1 MPDGWCVPVR
11 AREMS
16 AAIHAK
22 FAPPVIGAQDL
33 RLVRDRGGL
42 RPGRRAA
49 ILAGGRG
56 EQRDM
61 STRVFITGASRGIG
75 LELARQYVAEGAQ
88 VFAAA
93 RAPGEAESLQRLAE
107 ASGGRLRPVALDVT
121 DDGALPA
128 AVDTVAREAG
138 ALDVLI
144 NNAGIN
150 PRHIGL
156 GAYTS
161 RAMLEAL
168 HINAVAP
175 VLVGQAFLD
184 LLRRGREPRVIN
196 MSSQVGS
203 FRWNQRGMA
212 PVYAASKA
220 ALNMYTRAFAREAA
234 GIITVAVHPGWVQTD
249 MGGGEAPLRVD
260 EAVRQLR
267 ALIGRLSRSDNGQF
281 LNYDGQP
288 HPW

>member
-1 MPDGWCVPVR
+1 
-11 AREMS
+11 
-16 AAIHAK
+16 
-22 FAPPVIGAQDL
+22 
-33 RLVRDRGGL
+33 
-42 RPGRRAA
+42 
-49 ILAGGRG
+49 
-56 EQRDM
+56 M
-61 STRVFITGASRGIG
+61 STRIFITGASRGIG

-93 RAPGEAESLQRLAE
+93 RAPGAADALQRLAAE
-107 ASGGRLRPVALDVT
+107 RGGRLLPVALDVT
-121 DDGALPA
+121 DEGGLRA
-128 AVDTVAREAG
+128 AVDMVAREAG
-138 ALDVLI
+138 GLDVLI

-150 PRHIGL
+150 PRSIGL
-156 GAYTS
+156 GAYTG

-175 VLVGQAFLD
+175 VLIGQAFLD
-184 LLRRGREPRVIN
+184 LLRRGQEPKLVN

-203 FRWNQRGMA
+203 FRWNQSGMA

-234 GIITVAVHPGWVQTD
+234 GIITVAVHPGWVKTD
-249 MGGGEAPLRVD
+249 MGGGGAPLLVD
-260 EAVRQLR
+260 EAVRRLR
-267 ALIGRLSRSDNGQF
+267 ALIGRLTQSDNGQF